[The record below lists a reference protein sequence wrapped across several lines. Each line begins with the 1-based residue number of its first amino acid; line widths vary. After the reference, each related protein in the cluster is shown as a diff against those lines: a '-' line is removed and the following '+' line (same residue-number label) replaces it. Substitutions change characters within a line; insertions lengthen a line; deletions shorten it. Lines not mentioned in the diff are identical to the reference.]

1 MVLYIC
7 YIYEINSK
15 IVIVINIE
23 LITVYSL
30 KYVSSPTSLLRLLH
44 KLSDPQNQTQQS
56 EGKNRPKSQ
65 QLKTPI
71 THPRPALSLFLTVI
85 LSLNPQ
91 SLWLSFSL
99 CIYISKSLFFF
110 NILYSIQ
117 SSAVS
122 PLPAISFLFWIP
134 NLLRIKQ
141 NYFL

>member
-30 KYVSSPTSLLRLLH
+30 KYFSSPTSLLRLLH

-65 QLKTPI
+65 
-71 THPRPALSLFLTVI
+71 
-85 LSLNPQ
+85 
-91 SLWLSFSL
+91 
-99 CIYISKSLFFF
+99 
-110 NILYSIQ
+110 
-117 SSAVS
+117 
-122 PLPAISFLFWIP
+122 
-134 NLLRIKQ
+134 
-141 NYFL
+141 